1 MTKDPEDPYA
11 TPSDEVSM
19 QMNITPTCV
28 HGNIDISLGFCVSF
42 TVTVNIHSFV
52 VFYKNDDQPDGKILS
67 AGLTLSRKTK
77 FSSKHVLSIL
87 RALKVNNDCLKT
99 LS

>member
-1 MTKDPEDPYA
+1 VTKDPQDPYA
-11 TPSDEVSM
+11 TPSDEVSVK
-19 QMNITPTCV
+19 MNITPTCV

-67 AGLTLSRKTK
+67 AGLSDLVKENEVQFKTCSEH
-77 FSSKHVLSIL
+77 FM
-87 RALKVNNDCLKT
+87 CLEGQ
-99 LS
+99 

>member
-1 MTKDPEDPYA
+1 MTKDPQDPYA
-11 TPSDEVSM
+11 TPSDEVSV

-28 HGNIDISLGFCVSF
+28 NGNIDISLGFCCSF

-67 AGLTLSRKTK
+67 AGLSDLVKENEVQFKTCSEH
-77 FSSKHVLSIL
+77 FM
-87 RALKVNNDCLKT
+87 CLEGQ
-99 LS
+99 